1 MSLLQKI
8 KNWFKP
14 KDLNTVYDKID
25 NISKSADFV
34 YINSAEGLTEDEFL
48 AVIKNELF

>member
-14 KDLNTVYDKID
+14 KDLNTIYDKID
-25 NISKSADFV
+25 KMSKSDDFI

-48 AVIKNELF
+48 SVIKNELF